1 MSIVKI
7 FVGLDYHQDKVQ
19 ACVLDETGRVLSN
32 RAVRNDAKLIRA
44 LAEQHGQIEAAAI
57 EACCGAAN
65 MAQELVDQGWCVSLA
80 HPGYVARMKQNPDKT
95 DFTDARLL
103 ADLLRVG
110 YLPKVWL
117 APERI
122 RVLRRLVRFRQE
134 LVDARRSVKLRI
146 RALLRENRLKA
157 PEELSPWTKG
167 WLAWLRDTAPLGE
180 DDRWM
185 MTQHLERL
193 GELSARITAAEKRL
207 AERTKDDA
215 VVQKLLEQPGV
226 GPITAVTLR
235 AEIGHFDR
243 FHSGKQLA
251 KFCGVTPRNASSGD
265 KQADAGLIRAGNP
278 QVRRVLI
285 ELAHRLINTLDE
297 RWAKLAAKLSHAGK
311 KRNVVVCAIANR
323 WVRWL
328 FHQMQPAAVI
338 AEAATAAAA
347 PSIRHESS
355 FEKDV

>member
-1 MSIVKI
+1 MAIVKI

-19 ACVLDETGRVLSN
+19 VCVLDEAGQVLGN

-44 LAEQHGQIEAAAI
+44 IAEPHGQVQAAAI

-65 MAQELVDQGWCVSLA
+65 MAQELVDQGWSVSLA

-134 LVDARRSVKLRI
+134 LVDERRSVKLRM

-167 WLAWLRDTAPLGE
+167 WLAWLRDTAPLGA

-193 GELSARITAAEKRL
+193 EELSKRITATEQRL
-207 AERTKDDA
+207 KERTQDDA
-215 VVQKLLEQPGV
+215 VVQKLLEEKGV

-243 FHSGKQLA
+243 FQSGKQLA

-285 ELAHRLINTLDE
+285 ELAHRLINSLDE
-297 RWAKLAAKLSHAGK
+297 RWGKLAGKLMQAGK
-311 KRNVVVCAIANR
+311 KRNIVVCAIANR
-323 WVRWL
+323 WIRWL
-328 FHQMQPAAVI
+328 FHQMQPGAVI
-338 AEAATAAAA
+338 ADDQTTASAA
-347 PSIRHESS
+347 
-355 FEKDV
+355 K